1 MISKNYPLAIIGPTA
16 SGKSEVAV
24 ALAKKINGEVV
35 GMDSRQIYEGMAI
48 GTAQP
53 TLDEQGGVPHHM
65 IGIKP
70 PNEEIAAGAY
80 AKLVLNLVTDIQSRG
95 KIPVICGGAGLYYRA
110 ITKGIFEESVSDL
123 NARKQLEDEYD
134 KNGSTNLMDRL
145 MELDPE
151 YAEIVHPNN
160 KKRLIRA
167 LEIYALTGKPPT
179 EHYQNQSKDS
189 QPQLDL
195 FTIYMDWELDE
206 LGDRIAKRTTKMLKA
221 GWVNEVRTLMK
232 QYPDEVL
239 HPLDSI
245 GYSQIITYLNDEI
258 SEEELETEIT
268 LRTRQFAVRQIKWFR
283 KETIDLTIKMSVERS
298 LKVITEE
305 IIQNLKFNSQKLR

>member
-1 MISKNYPLAIIGPTA
+1 MISKNYSLAIIGPTA

-70 PNEEIAAGAY
+70 LNEEIAAGAY

-95 KIPVICGGAGLYYRA
+95 KIPVICGGAGLYFRA

-167 LEIYALTGKPPT
+167 LEIYASTGKPPT

>member
-1 MISKNYPLAIIGPTA
+1 
-16 SGKSEVAV
+16 VAV

-70 PNEEIAAGAY
+70 LNEEIAAGAY

-167 LEIYALTGKPPT
+167 LEIYASTGKPPT

-268 LRTRQFAVRQIKWFR
+268 LRTRQFSVRQIKWFR

>member
-70 PNEEIAAGAY
+70 LNEEIAAGAY

-95 KIPVICGGAGLYYRA
+95 KIPVICGGAGLYFRA

-167 LEIYALTGKPPT
+167 LEIYASTGKPPT

-239 HPLDSI
+239 PPLDSI

>member
-1 MISKNYPLAIIGPTA
+1 MISKNYSLAIIGPTA

-80 AKLVLNLVTDIQSRG
+80 AKLVLNLITDIQSRG

-195 FTIYMDWELDE
+195 FTIYIDWELDE

-221 GWVNEVRTLMK
+221 GWIDEVKTLMK
-232 QYPDEVL
+232 QYPNEVL

>member
-70 PNEEIAAGAY
+70 LNEEIAAGAY

-239 HPLDSI
+239 PPLDSI

>member
-16 SGKSEVAV
+16 SSKSKVAV
-24 ALAKKINGEVV
+24 VLARKMDGEVV

-53 TLDEQGGVPHHM
+53 TLHEQGGVPHHM
-65 IGIKP
+65 IGIKS

-95 KIPVICGGAGLYYRA
+95 KTPIICGGAGLYYRA
-110 ITKGIFEESVSDL
+110 ITKGIFEESISDL
-123 NARKQLEDEYD
+123 VVRKQLENEYD
-134 KNGSTNLMDRL
+134 KNGPKNLMDRL
-145 MELDPE
+145 IELDPD

-167 LEIYALTGKPPT
+167 LEIYESTGKPPT
-179 EHYQNQSKDS
+179 EHYQNQSEDS
-189 QPQLDL
+189 QSKLDL

-206 LGDRIAKRTTKMLKA
+206 LGDRIAKRTNKMLKV
-221 GWVNEVRTLMK
+221 GWIDEVRTLMK
-232 QYPDEVL
+232 QYPNEVL
-239 HPLDSI
+239 YPLDSI

-268 LRTRQFAVRQIKWFR
+268 LRTRQFAVRQIKWFK

-298 LKVITEE
+298 LEVITEE
-305 IIQNLKFNSQKLR
+305 IIQNMKLESKK

>member
-1 MISKNYPLAIIGPTA
+1 MISKNYSLAIIGPTA

-70 PNEEIAAGAY
+70 LNEEIAAGAY

-167 LEIYALTGKPPT
+167 LEIYASTGKPPT

-195 FTIYMDWELDE
+195 FTIYIDWELDE

>member
-167 LEIYALTGKPPT
+167 LEIYASTGKPPT

-283 KETIDLTIKMSVERS
+283 KETIDLTIKMSVEQS
-298 LKVITEE
+298 LKVVTEE
-305 IIQNLKFNSQKLR
+305 IIQNLKFNS

>member
-16 SGKSEVAV
+16 SGKSKVAV
-24 ALAKKINGEVV
+24 ALARKMDGEVV

-53 TLDEQGGVPHHM
+53 TLHEQGGVPHHM

-95 KIPVICGGAGLYYRA
+95 KTPIICGGAGLYYRA
-110 ITKGIFEESVSDL
+110 ITKGIFEESISDL
-123 NARKQLEDEYD
+123 DVRKQLENEYD
-134 KNGSTNLMDRL
+134 KNGPKNLMDRL
-145 MELDPE
+145 IELDPD

-167 LEIYALTGKPPT
+167 LEIYESTGKPPT
-179 EHYQNQSKDS
+179 EHYQNQSEDS
-189 QPQLDL
+189 QSKLDL

-206 LGDRIAKRTTKMLKA
+206 LGDRLAKRTNKMLKV
-221 GWVNEVRTLMK
+221 GWIDEVRTLMK
-232 QYPDEVL
+232 QYPNEVL
-239 HPLDSI
+239 YPLDSI
-245 GYSQIITYLNDEI
+245 GYSQIISHLNDEM
-258 SEEELETEIT
+258 SVGALEAEIT
-268 LRTRQFAVRQIKWFR
+268 LRTRQFAVRQIKWFK

-298 LKVITEE
+298 LEVITEE
-305 IIQNLKFNSQKLR
+305 IIQNMKLESKK

>member
-1 MISKNYPLAIIGPTA
+1 MISKNYSLAIIGPTA

-70 PNEEIAAGAY
+70 LNEEIAAGAY

-110 ITKGIFEESVSDL
+110 ITKGIFEESISDL

-167 LEIYALTGKPPT
+167 LEIYASTGKPPT

-283 KETIDLTIKMSVERS
+283 KETIDLTIKMSVEQS
-298 LKVITEE
+298 LKVVTEE
-305 IIQNLKFNSQKLR
+305 IVQNLKFNS

>member
-53 TLDEQGGVPHHM
+53 TLDEQGGVLHHM

-167 LEIYALTGKPPT
+167 LEIYASTGKPPT

-195 FTIYMDWELDE
+195 FTIYIDWELDE

>member
-70 PNEEIAAGAY
+70 LNEEIAAGAY

-95 KIPVICGGAGLYYRA
+95 KIPVICGGAGLYFRA

-145 MELDPE
+145 IELDPD

-195 FTIYMDWELDE
+195 FTIYIDWELDE

-221 GWVNEVRTLMK
+221 GWIDEVKTLMK
-232 QYPDEVL
+232 QYPNEVL

-245 GYSQIITYLNDEI
+245 GYSQIVTYLNDEI

-268 LRTRQFAVRQIKWFR
+268 LRTRQFAVRQIKWFK

-298 LKVITEE
+298 LEVITEE
-305 IIQNLKFNSQKLR
+305 IIQNMKLESKK

>member
-70 PNEEIAAGAY
+70 LNEEIAAGAY

-167 LEIYALTGKPPT
+167 LEIYASTGKPPT

-195 FTIYMDWELDE
+195 FTIYMDWELDD

-221 GWVNEVRTLMK
+221 GWVDEVRTLMK

-258 SEEELETEIT
+258 SEEELETEIS
-268 LRTRQFAVRQIKWFR
+268 LRTRQFAIRQIKWFR
-283 KETIDLTIKMSVERS
+283 KETIDLTIKMSVEQS
-298 LKVITEE
+298 LKVVTEE
-305 IIQNLKFNSQKLR
+305 IVQNLKFNS

>member
-1 MISKNYPLAIIGPTA
+1 MISKNCPLAIIGPTA

-70 PNEEIAAGAY
+70 PNKEIAAGAY

-123 NARKQLEDEYD
+123 NARKQLENEYD

-167 LEIYALTGKPPT
+167 LEIYASTGKPPT

-195 FTIYMDWELDE
+195 FTIYIDWELDE
-206 LGDRIAKRTTKMLKA
+206 LGDRIAKRTTKILKA

>member
-1 MISKNYPLAIIGPTA
+1 MISKNYSLAIIGPTA

-70 PNEEIAAGAY
+70 LNEEIAAGAY

-95 KIPVICGGAGLYYRA
+95 KIPVICGGAGLYFRA

-167 LEIYALTGKPPT
+167 LEIYASTGKPPT

-206 LGDRIAKRTTKMLKA
+206 LGDRIAKRTTKMLKT

>member
-70 PNEEIAAGAY
+70 LNEEIAAGAY

-95 KIPVICGGAGLYYRA
+95 KIPVICGGAGLYFRA

>member
-70 PNEEIAAGAY
+70 PSEEIAAGAY

-95 KIPVICGGAGLYYRA
+95 KIPVICGGAGLYFRA

-167 LEIYALTGKPPT
+167 LEIYASTGRPPT

-206 LGDRIAKRTTKMLKA
+206 LGDRIAKRTTKMLKT

>member
-1 MISKNYPLAIIGPTA
+1 MISKNYSLAIIGPTA

-70 PNEEIAAGAY
+70 LNEEIAAGAY

-123 NARKQLEDEYD
+123 NARQQLEDEYD

-167 LEIYALTGKPPT
+167 LEIYASTGKPPT

-206 LGDRIAKRTTKMLKA
+206 LGDRIAKRTTKMLKT

>member
-95 KIPVICGGAGLYYRA
+95 KTPIICGGAGLYYRA
-110 ITKGIFEESVSDL
+110 ITKGIFEESISDL
-123 NARKQLEDEYD
+123 DVRKQLENEYD
-134 KNGSTNLMDRL
+134 KNGPKNLMDRL
-145 MELDPE
+145 IELDPD

-167 LEIYALTGKPPT
+167 LEIYESTGKPPT
-179 EHYQNQSKDS
+179 EHYQNQSEDS
-189 QPQLDL
+189 QSKLDL

-206 LGDRIAKRTTKMLKA
+206 LGDRIAKRTNKMLKV
-221 GWVNEVRTLMK
+221 GWIDEVRTLMK
-232 QYPDEVL
+232 QYPNEVL
-239 HPLDSI
+239 YPLDSI
-245 GYSQIITYLNDEI
+245 GYSQIIAHLNDEM
-258 SEEELETEIT
+258 SMEALEAEIT
-268 LRTRQFAVRQIKWFR
+268 LRTRQFAVRQIKWFK

-298 LKVITEE
+298 LEVITEE
-305 IIQNLKFNSQKLR
+305 IIQNMKLESKK

>member
-1 MISKNYPLAIIGPTA
+1 MILKNYPLAIIGPTA

-70 PNEEIAAGAY
+70 PNEEIAAGTY

-167 LEIYALTGKPPT
+167 LEIYASTGKPPT

>member
-1 MISKNYPLAIIGPTA
+1 MISKNYSLAIIGPTA

-70 PNEEIAAGAY
+70 LNEEIAAGAY

-167 LEIYALTGKPPT
+167 LEIYASTGKPPT

-268 LRTRQFAVRQIKWFR
+268 LRTRQFSVRQIKWFR

>member
-80 AKLVLNLVTDIQSRG
+80 AKLALNLVTDIQSRG

-123 NARKQLEDEYD
+123 NTRKQLEDEYD

-195 FTIYMDWELDE
+195 FTIYIDWELDE

>member
-70 PNEEIAAGAY
+70 LNEEIAAGAY

-95 KIPVICGGAGLYYRA
+95 KTPIICGGAGLYYRA
-110 ITKGIFEESVSDL
+110 ITKGIFEESISDL
-123 NARKQLEDEYD
+123 DVRKQLENEYD
-134 KNGSTNLMDRL
+134 KNGPKNLMDRL
-145 MELDPE
+145 IELDPD

-167 LEIYALTGKPPT
+167 LEIYESTGKPPT
-179 EHYQNQSKDS
+179 EHYQNQSEDS
-189 QPQLDL
+189 QSKLDL

-206 LGDRIAKRTTKMLKA
+206 LGDRLAKRTNKMLKV
-221 GWVNEVRTLMK
+221 GWIDEVRTLMK
-232 QYPDEVL
+232 QYPNEVL
-239 HPLDSI
+239 YPLDSI
-245 GYSQIITYLNDEI
+245 GYSQIISHLNDEM
-258 SEEELETEIT
+258 SVGALEAEIT
-268 LRTRQFAVRQIKWFR
+268 LRTRQFAVRQIKWFK

-298 LKVITEE
+298 LEVITEE
-305 IIQNLKFNSQKLR
+305 IIQNMKLESKK